1 MNNLAITYKATADL
15 LPYINNAK
23 KHSGDQVAMLAA
35 SIREFG
41 FNNPILTD
49 GDNGVIAGHGRL
61 QAAQKLGLETVP
73 TIELSHLSAAQ
84 KKAYILADNRLGEV
98 GTEWDMELVNLELEA
113 LSELDFDLSLTG
125 FELELGDEEPD
136 YQCEPD
142 DTPALSESEPV
153 SQRGMVWLCGNH
165 RVMCGDSTSPEDV
178 RKLMNGRLADA
189 WITDPPYNV
198 DYTGKTKD
206 SLKIE
211 NDKKDDASFR
221 AFLFDCY
228 TNAAESLKSGGVFY
242 IWHADSEGLNFRGA
256 ASDVGLKVRQ
266 CLIWVKN
273 SMVMGRQDYHWQHEP
288 CLYGWKDGAGHLWS
302 ADRKQTTLL
311 KFDRPTRN
319 DIHPTMK
326 PVSLIE
332 YQIKNNTRG
341 SDIVLDSFLGSGTTL
356 IASEHCA
363 RTAYG
368 MEFDP
373 KYCDVIIKRWQQFT
387 GKDATLENDGRTFN
401 EIASLCP

>member
-35 SIREFG
+35 SIKEFG

-73 TIELSHLSAAQ
+73 TIELSHLSGAQ

-136 YQCEPD
+136 YQSEPD

-221 AFLFDCY
+221 AFLVDCY
-228 TNAAESLKSGGVFY
+228 TNAAESLKPGGVFY

-266 CLIWVKN
+266 CLVWVKN
-273 SMVMGRQDYHWQHEP
+273 SLVMGRSDYHWQHEP

-373 KYCDVIIKRWQQFT
+373 KYCDVIVKRWQQFT
-387 GKDATLENDGRTFN
+387 GKDATLESDGRTFN